1 MVKIDAYY
9 TQLKHR
15 ASSMLRLRYFH
26 VTMASAFWD
35 EIAHPTWRA
44 ITFFPLHKPPTKL
57 LGFEQLLIQAL
68 RRWSQIHGGP
78 TGSNLKA
85 ELKSK
90 RQMEVPISALPPLT
104 GSMISFD
111 QP

>member
-44 ITFFPLHKPPTKL
+44 ITFFPLHKLPTKL
-57 LGFEQLLIQAL
+57 LGFGQLSIQAL
-68 RRWSQIHGGP
+68 RRWSQIYGGP
-78 TGSNLKA
+78 TRSNFN
-85 ELKSK
+85 
-90 RQMEVPISALPPLT
+90 P
-104 GSMISFD
+104 
-111 QP
+111 

>member
-1 MVKIDAYY
+1 
-9 TQLKHR
+9 
-15 ASSMLRLRYFH
+15 MLRLRYFH

-68 RRWSQIHGGP
+68 RRWSQIYGGP

-90 RQMEVPISALPPLT
+90 RENEVAIWPLRTLT
-104 GSMISFD
+104 GYIYIYNIYK
-111 QP
+111 